1 MAYKIIINDRDYS
14 SWTIHDSVTLDL
26 ILDLNPNL
34 NPKLN
39 ENMSH
44 NQTHNLDIKLFN
56 PAAHF
61 LITGDVFDLTADGQ
75 VKICYSPVRSNEF
88 IPGVLVIASNKTYGK
103 YKGRLLYKCIP
114 DDIRLPAFLVPYEI
128 KHVGFS
134 KVFTNL
140 YVTFRVESWTFMPLG
155 ILSQTIGPI
164 DVLNNYYEYQ
174 LYCKSLNSSIQQFN
188 NAAKKAVNL
197 DVDSGSGSGSG
208 SNSGSDSFILNM
220 CKQFPSIEDRT
231 CVKNIFTIDP
241 ANSGDLDDAFSI
253 HSLPSGDT
261 LVSIYI
267 ANVTIWMDFL
277 NLWSSFSQRISTI
290 YLPDK
295 KRPMLPTVLSDCLC
309 SLLAATTRVALVM
322 DIIISS
328 TETGACEIES
338 VRFSNCI
345 IRVAKN
351 YVYEEAA
358 LLKNADY
365 LKLFNVCQLMS
376 KKYKYITSVRNSHD
390 IVTYLMILMNYY
402 SAQEL
407 LKHKVGI
414 FRCSSTSV
422 TSGGTTDFITDSSH
436 LDPEVAKFITI
447 WNSSSGQY
455 VNIETD
461 SDSNS
466 ESGLNLDLI
475 KHSVLNL
482 DAYVHITSPIR
493 RLVDLLNII
502 QLQRVLHLVTLS
514 ETSLHFYTNWTEK
527 LDYINV
533 TMRAIKRIQNDCTLL
548 DTCQKDPKVLE
559 RVYDGFC
566 FDKIIR
572 GDGLYQ
578 FVVYLPELKMVSR
591 VTIRENMANYEKRQY
606 KLLVFNNEAKFKK
619 KIRLSLV

>member
-1 MAYKIIINDRDYS
+1 MAYKIIINDRDYA

-26 ILDLNPNL
+26 ILDLNANL
-34 NPKLN
+34 NQNL
-39 ENMSH
+39 SH
-44 NQTHNLDIKLFN
+44 NETHNLDIKLFN

-61 LITGDVFDLTADGQ
+61 LITGDVFDLTSDGQ

-197 DVDSGSGSGSG
+197 DIDSVGG
-208 SNSGSDSFILNM
+208 SGSDSFILNM
-220 CKQFPSIEDRT
+220 CKLFPSIDDRT

-309 SLLAATTRVALVM
+309 SLLVATTRVALVL
-322 DIIISS
+322 DLVISS
-328 TETGACEIES
+328 TESGDCVIES
-338 VRFSNCI
+338 VKFSNCI

-351 YVYEEAA
+351 YVYEETG

-365 LKLFNVCQLMS
+365 LKLFNMCQLMS

-414 FRCSSTSV
+414 FRCSTTAASTSNS
-422 TSGGTTDFITDSSH
+422 TSNNDET

-455 VNIETD
+455 INIE
-461 SDSNS
+461 SDS
-466 ESGLNLDLI
+466 LNLDSI
-475 KHSVLNL
+475 KHSLLNL

-514 ETSLHFYTNWTEK
+514 DRSLQFYASWTEK

-548 DTCQKDPKVLE
+548 DTCQKDPLILE
-559 RVYDGFC
+559 RVYDGYC

-591 VTIRENMANYEKRQY
+591 VTIRENMENYEKRQY
-606 KLLVFNNEAKFKK
+606 KLFVFNNEAKFKK
-619 KIRLSLV
+619 KIRLSLVYI

>member
-1 MAYKIIINDRDYS
+1 MAYKIIINNRDYS

-26 ILDLNPNL
+26 ILDLNQNINQNL
-34 NPKLN
+34 
-39 ENMSH
+39 SH

-61 LITGDVFDLTADGQ
+61 LITGDVFDLTIDGQ

-88 IPGVLVIASNKTYGK
+88 IPGVLIIAYNKTYGK

-155 ILSQTIGPI
+155 ILTQTIGPI

-197 DVDSGSGSGSG
+197 DLE
-208 SNSGSDSFILNM
+208 SGSDNFILKM

-231 CVKNIFTIDP
+231 NIKNIFTIDP

-253 HSLPSGDT
+253 FSLPSGKT

-309 SLLAATTRVALVM
+309 SLLVATTRVALVL
-322 DIIISS
+322 DIVLSS
-328 TETGACEIES
+328 TESGDCEIES
-338 VRFSNCI
+338 SKFSNCI

-351 YVYEEAA
+351 YIYEEAD
-358 LLKNADY
+358 LIKNADY
-365 LKLFNVCQLMS
+365 LKLFNVCQMMS

-414 FRCSSTSV
+414 FRCSSNTSI
-422 TSGGTTDFITDSSH
+422 TTCTDTVANAES

-447 WNSSSGQY
+447 WNSSCGHY
-455 VNIETD
+455 VNIDSVSD
-461 SDSNS
+461 SDSD
-466 ESGLNLDLI
+466 LDSI
-475 KHSVLNL
+475 KHSLLNL

-502 QLQRVLHLVTLS
+502 QLQKVLHLVTLS
-514 ETSLHFYTNWTEK
+514 DTSLEFYTNWTKK

-548 DTCQKDPKVLE
+548 DTCQKDPLILE
-559 RVYDGFC
+559 RVYDGYC

-606 KLLVFNNEAKFKK
+606 KLFVFNNEAKFKK
-619 KIRLSLV
+619 KIRLSLN

>member
-1 MAYKIIINDRDYS
+1 
-14 SWTIHDSVTLDL
+14 
-26 ILDLNPNL
+26 
-34 NPKLN
+34 
-39 ENMSH
+39 
-44 NQTHNLDIKLFN
+44 
-56 PAAHF
+56 
-61 LITGDVFDLTADGQ
+61 
-75 VKICYSPVRSNEF
+75 
-88 IPGVLVIASNKTYGK
+88 
-103 YKGRLLYKCIP
+103 
-114 DDIRLPAFLVPYEI
+114 
-128 KHVGFS
+128 
-134 KVFTNL
+134 
-140 YVTFRVESWTFMPLG
+140 
-155 ILSQTIGPI
+155 
-164 DVLNNYYEYQ
+164 
-174 LYCKSLNSSIQQFN
+174 
-188 NAAKKAVNL
+188 
-197 DVDSGSGSGSG
+197 
-208 SNSGSDSFILNM
+208 
-220 CKQFPSIEDRT
+220 
-231 CVKNIFTIDP
+231 
-241 ANSGDLDDAFSI
+241 
-253 HSLPSGDT
+253 
-261 LVSIYI
+261 
-267 ANVTIWMDFL
+267 MDFL

-309 SLLAATTRVALVM
+309 SLLVATTRVALVL
-322 DIIISS
+322 DLILNES
-328 TETGACEIES
+328 CEIES
-338 VRFSNCI
+338 VKFSNCI

-351 YVYEEAA
+351 YVYEETG

-414 FRCSSTSV
+414 FRCSAVTAAANTGSTS
-422 TSGGTTDFITDSSH
+422 TSIAS

-455 VNIETD
+455 VNIETES
-461 SDSNS
+461 SDA
-466 ESGLNLDLI
+466 GLDLDLI
-475 KHSVLNL
+475 KHSLLNL

-514 ETSLHFYTNWTEK
+514 DRSLQFYASWTEK

-548 DTCQKDPKVLE
+548 DTCQKDTLILE
-559 RVYDGFC
+559 RVYDGYC

-591 VTIRENMANYEKRQY
+591 VTIRENMANY
-606 KLLVFNNEAKFKK
+606 
-619 KIRLSLV
+619 

>member
-26 ILDLNPNL
+26 ILDLNANL
-34 NPKLN
+34 NQNL
-39 ENMSH
+39 SH
-44 NQTHNLDIKLFN
+44 NETHNLDIKLFN

-61 LITGDVFDLTADGQ
+61 LITGDVFDLTSDGQ

-197 DVDSGSGSGSG
+197 DVDSGSGS
-208 SNSGSDSFILNM
+208 DLFILNM

-309 SLLAATTRVALVM
+309 SLLVATTRVALVL
-322 DIIISS
+322 DLILNES
-328 TETGACEIES
+328 CEIES
-338 VRFSNCI
+338 VKFSNCI

-351 YVYEEAA
+351 YVYEETG

-414 FRCSSTSV
+414 FRCSAVTAAANTGSTS
-422 TSGGTTDFITDSSH
+422 TSIAS

-455 VNIETD
+455 VNIETES
-461 SDSNS
+461 SDA
-466 ESGLNLDLI
+466 GLDLDLI
-475 KHSVLNL
+475 KHSLLNL

-514 ETSLHFYTNWTEK
+514 DRSLQFYASWTEK

-548 DTCQKDPKVLE
+548 DTCQKDTLILE
-559 RVYDGFC
+559 RVYDGYC

-606 KLLVFNNEAKFKK
+606 KLFVFNNEAKFKK

>member
-26 ILDLNPNL
+26 ILDLNLDMNQNL
-34 NPKLN
+34 
-39 ENMSH
+39 SH

-134 KVFTNL
+134 KVFINL

-197 DVDSGSGSGSG
+197 DIDSGSGS
-208 SNSGSDSFILNM
+208 NAGSDKFILDM

-231 CVKNIFTIDP
+231 NIKNIFTIDP

-253 HSLPSGDT
+253 HSLPSGKT
-261 LVSIYI
+261 VVSIYI

-309 SLLAATTRVALVM
+309 SLLVATTRVALVL
-322 DIIISS
+322 DLIIST
-328 TETGACEIES
+328 TETGDCEIES
-338 VRFSNCI
+338 IMFSNCI

-365 LKLFNVCQLMS
+365 LKLFNVCQMMT

-414 FRCSSTSV
+414 FRCSSTSTANN
-422 TSGGTTDFITDSSH
+422 TSTSKNDS

-447 WNSSSGQY
+447 WNSSSGHY
-455 VNIETD
+455 VNIE
-461 SDSNS
+461 SDSS
-466 ESGLNLDLI
+466 DTDLV
-475 KHSVLNL
+475 KHSLLNL

-514 ETSLHFYTNWTEK
+514 DRSLKFYTNWTEK

-548 DTCQKDPKVLE
+548 DTCQKDPRVLE
-559 RVYDGFC
+559 RVYDGYC
-566 FDKIIR
+566 FDKIVR

-591 VTIRENMANYEKRQY
+591 VTIRENMVNYEKRQY
-606 KLLVFNNEAKFKK
+606 KLFVFNNEAKFKK